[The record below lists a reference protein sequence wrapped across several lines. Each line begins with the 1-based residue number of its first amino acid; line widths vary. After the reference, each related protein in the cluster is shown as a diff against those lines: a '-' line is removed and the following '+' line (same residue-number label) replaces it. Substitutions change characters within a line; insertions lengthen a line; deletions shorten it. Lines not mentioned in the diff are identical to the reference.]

1 MKQFFLKEW
10 MLLTGIFLALFISIF
25 CQLIMIYYM
34 LQMVKASEKLE
45 EEPQKIFEDWIK
57 EYLKEKQ
64 RITNT
69 SVYVDKKLEKMSIG
83 KYKVTWIKH
92 LSGQTL
98 LLAVFLTGIGACK
111 GIIEG
116 QTLGQVLPFYI
127 ISLFG
132 MYLHFS
138 LSGIMDMEG
147 KKKTI
152 RRNLSDFLENNKTYL
167 YTSYEMKQEKKEI
180 EEKKN
185 FFGEDEDLEL
195 KEIIR
200 EILA

>member
-1 MKQFFLKEW
+1 M
-10 MLLTGIFLALFISIF
+10 T
-25 CQLIMIYYM
+25 
-34 LQMVKASEKLE
+34 
-45 EEPQKIFEDWIK
+45 
-57 EYLKEKQ
+57 
-64 RITNT
+64 
-69 SVYVDKKLEKMSIG
+69 IG

-98 LLAVFLTGIGACK
+98 LLAVFLAGIGACK

-152 RRNLSDFLENNKTYL
+152 RMNLSDFLENNKTYL
-167 YTSYEMKQEKKEI
+167 YTSYEVKNEKKEI

-200 EILA
+200 EILT

>member
-1 MKQFFLKEW
+1 M
-10 MLLTGIFLALFISIF
+10 M
-25 CQLIMIYYM
+25 
-34 LQMVKASEKLE
+34 KASEKLE

-57 EYLKEKQ
+57 EYAKEKQ
-64 RITNT
+64 RIANT
-69 SVYVDKKLEKMSIG
+69 SSYVDKKLQKMMIG
-83 KYKVTWIKH
+83 KCKVNWIKH

-98 LLAVFLTGIGACK
+98 LLAVFLAGIGACR

-132 MYLHFS
+132 MYFHFS
-138 LSGIMDMEG
+138 LSGVMDLEE
-147 KKKTI
+147 KKKII
-152 RRNLSDFLENNKTYL
+152 RRNLSDYLENNKEYM
-167 YTSYEMKQEKKEI
+167 YTSYEVKEEKEI

-185 FFGEDEDLEL
+185 FFGEEEDLEL

>member
-1 MKQFFLKEW
+1 MKQFFLEQW
-10 MLLTGIFLALFISIF
+10 PLITGILSSLIISSS
-25 CQLIMIYYM
+25 CQLLITYYM
-34 LQMVKASEKLE
+34 RQMVKASEKLE
-45 EEPQKIFEDWIK
+45 EEPQKIFEDWIE

-64 RITNT
+64 KITNT
-69 SVYVDKKLEKMSIG
+69 SVYIDRKLQQICIG
-83 KYKVTWIKH
+83 KYNVIRIKH

-98 LLAVFLTGIGACK
+98 LLAIFLAGVGACK

-132 MYLHFS
+132 MYFHFS
-138 LSGIMDMEG
+138 LSGIMDLEG
-147 KKKTI
+147 KKKAI
-152 RRNLSDFLENNKTYL
+152 RMNLSDFLENSKTDL
-167 YTSYEMKQEKKEI
+167 YFSCEAKEEKEI

-185 FFGEDEDLEL
+185 YFGEEEDLEL
-195 KEIIR
+195 KEVIR